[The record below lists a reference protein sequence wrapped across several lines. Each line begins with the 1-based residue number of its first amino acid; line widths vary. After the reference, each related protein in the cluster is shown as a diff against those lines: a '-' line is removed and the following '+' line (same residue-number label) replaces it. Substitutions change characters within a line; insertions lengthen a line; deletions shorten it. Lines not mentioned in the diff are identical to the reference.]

1 MRSNLSYSYAM
12 KLFVAAIV
20 LLSTITPAQ
29 AASSGGGS
37 APAPAPAPASTQKP
51 VTTNLPLTSD
61 EVKKHNSASDCWS
74 IIDGAVYDLTNWV
87 DSHPGGSSRITAI
100 CGKDGTS
107 NFLGQHNNSNSAK
120 SRLKGFELGKLE
132 VAAKAA
138 TPTPAAPAA
147 KQLSAFL
154 SEAEALINQ
163 KNFTAALNLLM
174 QADKSYANNADINNL
189 LGFSSRNLKQFSAS
203 AKYYQKALKINPNHL
218 GALEY
223 QGELFLQTK
232 KLSSAKK
239 NLAKLKKLCGENCE
253 EYLDLKK
260 AIGSK

>member
-1 MRSNLSYSYAM
+1 M
-12 KLFVAAIV
+12 KLLLAAIV
-20 LLSTITPAQ
+20 LLTTITPVQ

-37 APAPAPAPASTQKP
+37 APAQKP
-51 VTTNLPLTSD
+51 VSTNLPLTSD

-74 IIDGAVYDLTNWV
+74 IIDGVVYDLSNWV

-132 VAAKAA
+132 AAAKAD
-138 TPTPAAPAA
+138 TPTPATPAA

-154 SEAEALINQ
+154 SEADALIKQ
-163 KNFTAALNLLM
+163 KNFTAALNLLK
-174 QADKSYANNADINNL
+174 QADRSYANNADINNL

-203 AKYYQKALKINPNHL
+203 AKYYKKALRINPNHL

-232 KLSSAKK
+232 KVSAAKK
-239 NLAKLKKLCGENCE
+239 NLAKLKTLCGENCE

>member
-1 MRSNLSYSYAM
+1 MRSL
-12 KLFVAAIV
+12 IV
-20 LLSTITPAQ
+20 LLILALSTPVSQ

-37 APAPAPAPASTQKP
+37 APAPAQKP
-51 VTTNLPLTSD
+51 VSTNLPLTSD

-74 IIDGAVYDLTNWV
+74 IIDGVVYDLSNWV

-107 NFLGQHNNSNSAK
+107 NFLGQHSNSNSAK

-132 VAAKAA
+132 AAAKPA
-138 TPTPAAPAA
+138 TPTPATPAT
-147 KQLSAFL
+147 KQLSVFL
-154 SEAEALINQ
+154 SEADALIKQ
-163 KNFTAALNLLM
+163 KNFTAALNLLK
-174 QADKSYANNADINNL
+174 QADKSYANNADIKNL
-189 LGFSSRNLKQFSAS
+189 LGFSSRNLKQFAAS
-203 AKYYQKALKINPNHL
+203 AKYYKKALRINPNHL

-223 QGELFLQTK
+223 QGELLLQTK
-232 KLSSAKK
+232 KVSSAKK

>member
-1 MRSNLSYSYAM
+1 MRSL
-12 KLFVAAIV
+12 IV
-20 LLSTITPAQ
+20 LLILALSTPVSQ

-37 APAPAPAPASTQKP
+37 APAPAQKP
-51 VTTNLPLTSD
+51 VSTSLPLTSD

-74 IIDGAVYDLTNWV
+74 IIDGVVYDLSNWV

-107 NFLGQHNNSNSAK
+107 NFLGQHSNSNSAK

-132 VAAKAA
+132 AAAKPA
-138 TPTPAAPAA
+138 TPTPATPAT
-147 KQLSAFL
+147 KQLSVFL
-154 SEAEALINQ
+154 SEADALIKQ
-163 KNFTAALNLLM
+163 KNFTAALNLLK

-189 LGFSSRNLKQFSAS
+189 LGFSSRNLKQFAAS
-203 AKYYQKALKINPNHL
+203 AKYYKKALRINPNHL

-232 KLSSAKK
+232 KVSAAKK
-239 NLAKLKKLCGENCE
+239 NLAKLKTLCGENCE

>member
-1 MRSNLSYSYAM
+1 MRSL
-12 KLFVAAIV
+12 VVV
-20 LLSTITPAQ
+20 LILALSTPVSQ

-37 APAPAPAPASTQKP
+37 APAPAQKP
-51 VTTNLPLTSD
+51 VSTNLPLTSD

-74 IIDGAVYDLTNWV
+74 IIDGVVYDLSNWV

-107 NFLGQHNNSNSAK
+107 NFLGQHSNSNSAK

-132 VAAKAA
+132 AVAIPA
-138 TPTPAAPAA
+138 TPTPATPAT
-147 KQLSAFL
+147 KQLSVFL
-154 SEAEALINQ
+154 SEADALIKQ
-163 KNFTAALNLLM
+163 KNFTAALNLLK
-174 QADKSYANNADINNL
+174 QANKSYANNADINNL
-189 LGFSSRNLKQFSAS
+189 LGFSSRNLKQFAAS
-203 AKYYQKALKINPNHL
+203 AKYYKKALRINPNHL

-232 KLSSAKK
+232 KVPAAKK

>member
-1 MRSNLSYSYAM
+1 M
-12 KLFVAAIV
+12 
-20 LLSTITPAQ
+20 
-29 AASSGGGS
+29 
-37 APAPAPAPASTQKP
+37 
-51 VTTNLPLTSD
+51 
-61 EVKKHNSASDCWS
+61 
-74 IIDGAVYDLTNWV
+74 
-87 DSHPGGSSRITAI
+87 TAI

-132 VAAKAA
+132 AAAKAD

-147 KQLSAFL
+147 KQLSVFL
-154 SEAEALINQ
+154 SEADALIKQ
-163 KNFTAALNLLM
+163 KNFTAALNLLK
-174 QADKSYANNADINNL
+174 QADRSYANNADVNNL

-232 KLSSAKK
+232 KVSSAKK

-260 AIGSK
+260 AVGSK

>member
-1 MRSNLSYSYAM
+1 M
-12 KLFVAAIV
+12 KLLAVIIIS
-20 LLSTITPAQ
+20 LISITPAN

-37 APAPAPAPASTQKP
+37 APAPAPAQKPAS
-51 VTTNLPLTSD
+51 TNLPLTLD
-61 EVKKHNSASDCWS
+61 EVKKHNSAGDCWS
-74 IIDGAVYDLTNWV
+74 IIDGNVYDLTNWV
-87 DSHPGGSSRITAI
+87 ESHPGGSSRIAAI
-100 CGKDGTS
+100 CGKDGS
-107 NFLGQHNNSNSAK
+107 SSFLGQHSNSNSAK

-132 VAAKAA
+132 TAAKPA

-154 SEAEALINQ
+154 SEADALIKQ
-163 KNFTAALNLLM
+163 KNFTAALNLLK
-174 QADKSYANNADINNL
+174 QADRSYANNADVNNL

-232 KLSSAKK
+232 KVSSAKK

>member
-1 MRSNLSYSYAM
+1 M
-12 KLFVAAIV
+12 KLLLAAIV
-20 LLSTITPAQ
+20 LLTTITPAQ

-37 APAPAPAPASTQKP
+37 APAPAQKP
-51 VTTNLPLTSD
+51 VSTNLPLTSD

-74 IIDGAVYDLTNWV
+74 IIDGVVYDLTNWV
-87 DSHPGGSSRITAI
+87 GSHPGGSSRITAI

-132 VAAKAA
+132 AVAIPA
-138 TPTPAAPAA
+138 TPTPATPATPA
-147 KQLSAFL
+147 TKQLSVFL
-154 SEAEALINQ
+154 SEADALIKQ
-163 KNFTAALNLLM
+163 KNFTAALNLLK
-174 QADKSYANNADINNL
+174 QANKSYANNADINNL
-189 LGFSSRNLKQFSAS
+189 LGFSSRKLKQFAAS
-203 AKYYQKALKINPNHL
+203 AKYYKKALRINPNHL

-232 KLSSAKK
+232 KVPAAKK

>member
-1 MRSNLSYSYAM
+1 MRLIIA
-12 KLFVAAIV
+12 LITLALVAPV
-20 LLSTITPAQ
+20 SQ

-37 APAPAPAPASTQKP
+37 APAPAPAQKP
-51 VTTNLPLTSD
+51 VSTNVPLTTE

-74 IIDGAVYDLTNWV
+74 IVDGVVYDLTNWV
-87 DSHPGGSSRITAI
+87 YSHPGGSSRITAI

-107 NFLGQHNNSNSAK
+107 SFLGQHSNSSSAK

-132 VAAKAA
+132 VAAKAD

-154 SEAEALINQ
+154 SEADALIQQ
-163 KNFTAALNLLM
+163 KNFTAALNLLK
-174 QADKSYANNADINNL
+174 QADRSYANNADINNL